1 MADDGSSAPGP
12 DGMRPA
18 RSRRFGWIVRRR
30 RVVGLLATLLLTA
43 AGLWFAARGVDPD
56 KLAATFRGVRW
67 GWVGAGACAT
77 VIQILMFGIAWR
89 TGLRAAGVGEVA
101 LRHVIGATWIGRAG
115 NAVLPARMG
124 EVARVVTIRRH
135 LSREDGS
142 IPRLAGTL
150 IAQRILGGIAT
161 VIIVVVVAVTMPLP
175 VPVADLLGVG
185 AALGVAV
192 SLALALRGRIRLG
205 TRLDAVLPRRMRGW
219 IGSIIDGAGIMRL
232 RGPAIAS
239 VGMHLVACIAQLTT
253 VACLLR
259 AFEVAAPASAPL
271 VVVAMVALA
280 GLLPTSPG
288 GIGVAQAAIVAPL
301 GATYGVAADRALG
314 FALGLQ
320 ATVLL
325 VAVAGG
331 LLGLTHQ
338 RLSKIATAAAV

>member
-1 MADDGSSAPGP
+1 MQLS
-12 DGMRPA
+12 RP
-18 RSRRFGWIVRRR
+18 RRFGWTSRRR
-30 RVVGLLATLLLTA
+30 RVVGLVATLLLTA

-56 KLAATFRGVRW
+56 KLAATFRGVQW
-67 GWVGAGACAT
+67 GWIVAGASAT

-89 TGLRAAGVGEVA
+89 TGLRAAGVGDVA
-101 LRHVIGATWIGRAG
+101 LRHVISATWIGRAG
-115 NAVLPARMG
+115 NAVLPAKMG
-124 EVARVVTIRRH
+124 EVARVVVIRRH
-135 LSREDGS
+135 LSAEDGS
-142 IPRLAGTL
+142 VPRLAGTL
-150 IAQRILGGIAT
+150 IAQRILGAIAT
-161 VIIVVVVAVTMPLP
+161 VIIVALVALTMPLP
-175 VPVADLLGVG
+175 VPVADMAAVG
-185 AALGVAV
+185 AALGAAV
-192 SLALALRGRIRLG
+192 VLAITLRGRIRLG
-205 TRLDAVLPRRMRGW
+205 SRIETVLPRRMRGW
-219 IGSIIDGAGIMRL
+219 IGSMIDGTGILRL
-232 RGPAIAS
+232 RGPAVAS

-259 AFEVAAPASAPL
+259 AFDVAAPASAPL

-301 GATYGVAADRALG
+301 GATYGVTADRALG

-338 RLSKIATAAAV
+338 RLSRMAAAVA